1 MNFPNMYQDTLCQT
15 CGLFQESQS
24 HLLQCPQIVPQLK
37 MVGLKRN
44 EVDENFIYSNIDNQ
58 LKVVKIYTQIMQ
70 IRKKLLDHEEPEE
83 D

>member
-1 MNFPNMYQDTLCQT
+1 MYKFTLCQT

-37 MVGLKRN
+37 MIGLKGN